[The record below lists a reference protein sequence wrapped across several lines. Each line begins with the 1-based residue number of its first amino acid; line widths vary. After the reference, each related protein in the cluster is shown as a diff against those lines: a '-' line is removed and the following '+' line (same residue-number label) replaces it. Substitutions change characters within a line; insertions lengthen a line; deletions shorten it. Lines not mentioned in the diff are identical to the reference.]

1 MCSPIPT
8 RRPTR
13 YSRPPP
19 ARKVDFAASS
29 LIRPVDSIASV
40 TTAPRAPVIEPDT
53 DDETDLDDVWKV
65 VVWNDPVN
73 LISYVAWVL
82 RKLFGHSKEKAMEL
96 TMQVHNEGRAIVS
109 DGPREQA
116 EMDCYR
122 LHQHGLWAT
131 IET

>member
-1 MCSPIPT
+1 MVFADSSLSCSTDTIPT
-8 RRPTR
+8 
-13 YSRPPP
+13 
-19 ARKVDFAASS
+19 
-29 LIRPVDSIASV
+29 V
-40 TTAPRAPVIEPDT
+40 TTAPHAPVIEPET

-116 EMDCYR
+116 EMDAYR